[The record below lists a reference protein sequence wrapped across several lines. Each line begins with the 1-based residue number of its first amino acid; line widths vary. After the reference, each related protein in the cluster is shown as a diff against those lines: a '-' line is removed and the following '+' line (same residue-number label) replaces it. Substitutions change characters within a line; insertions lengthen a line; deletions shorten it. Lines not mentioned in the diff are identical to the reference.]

1 MKLKMKKDDAV
12 SNVIGEMLLLA
23 IALVL
28 AAVFA
33 ASAFSFLPGEDEDAV
48 DISVNITKVD
58 DNNFSISFY
67 HKGGD
72 WIRKDDLRCSIYR
85 GTDSINTVFVNLT
98 NSDGVRVSVFD
109 LGCCLEIS
117 AKDLQSGDDIKLY
130 TPRSVIYSGKI
141 PWSLK

>member
-1 MKLKMKKDDAV
+1 MKKDDAV

-28 AAVFA
+28 VAVFA

-48 DISVNITKVD
+48 DISVNITENENEP
-58 DNNFSISFY
+58 NNFSILFY

-85 GTDSINTVFVNLT
+85 GTSPISTKDGGLT
-98 NSDGVRVSVFD
+98 NSDDVSVSVFD
-109 LGCCLEIS
+109 LGCCLKIYALEELKI
-117 AKDLQSGDDIKLY
+117 GDDIKLY
-130 TPRSVIYSGKI
+130 TPRSVIYSGKYMGA
-141 PWSLK
+141 

>member
-12 SNVIGEMLLLA
+12 SNVVGEMLLLA

-28 AAVFA
+28 VAVFA

-58 DNNFSISFY
+58 DNNFSILFY

-72 WIRKDDLRCSIYR
+72 WIRKDDLRYSIYR
-85 GTDSINTVFVNLT
+85 GTELITTTFVSLT
-98 NSDGVRVSVFD
+98 NSDDVSVSVFD
-109 LGCCLEIS
+109 LGCCLNIS

-130 TPRSVIYSGKI
+130 TPRSVIYSGKYMGA
-141 PWSLK
+141 